1 MVEWCIGGGGLVH
14 TSKSYNLCFCVFVFL
29 GMSTTLSELIS
40 VITVLAA
47 PSAFGNKLCFENIEV
62 SSGALT
68 DISNDGLDE
77 ERTHH

>member
-1 MVEWCIGGGGLVH
+1 
-14 TSKSYNLCFCVFVFL
+14 
-29 GMSTTLSELIS
+29 MSTTLSELIS
-40 VITVLAA
+40 VITVITVLAA

>member
-1 MVEWCIGGGGLVH
+1 MH